1 MRRLA
6 ARVARLEALERER
19 EEREFDALLQAV
31 TDVDLE
37 QFIAGLDELIEA
49 AKLGTLSE
57 EQLEARGAELHAWL
71 RDRAQGSKV

>member
-31 TDVDLE
+31 TDVD